1 MSFPRYYF
9 LLHNFSR
16 HLSIGTV
23 AIWWRVLEAF
33 ESSDRCN
40 RCKFRVCLSM
50 VGNIFSHFVWFSN
63 TNTYA
68 KSYSSL
74 VDATAHTQ
82 HTNTNLSWNVFFLS
96 FCLFS
101 RNLKLFT
108 YIINVSEE
116 TKQQQKKT
124 KQTKVNGE
132 KWRVNFLLKNLFVK
146 VKKHIMKNVRKNK
159 PKYEAKNTK
168 KI

>member
-116 TKQQQKKT
+116 TKQQQKNKT
-124 KQTKVNGE
+124 NKSKWWKVACKFSIEESFCKSEKAYYEKRKKKQT
-132 KWRVNFLLKNLFVK
+132 
-146 VKKHIMKNVRKNK
+146 
-159 PKYEAKNTK
+159 
-168 KI
+168 